1 MKFPGYWV
9 SVDSGKVVLERT
21 VFDETELDPATN
33 WKQAWQNQDGEAR
46 CTGYVDLEAAL
57 WFAAQKLSAAEGR
70 TLGQEEKELA
80 TRFETR
86 WVGDRC
92 EIHSLS
98 CLLDST
104 VCSTPTKSF

>member
-9 SVDSGKVVLERT
+9 SVDSGRAVLERT

-33 WKQAWQNQDGEAR
+33 WKQAWQNQDVEAR
-46 CTGYVDLEAAL
+46 CKGYVDLEAAL
-57 WFAAQKLSAAEGR
+57 WFAAQMLSAAEGR
-70 TLGQEEKELA
+70 TLGQAEKELA
-80 TRFETR
+80 TRFNPI

-92 EIHSLS
+92 EIQSLP

-104 VCSTPTKSF
+104 VGSAPT

>member
-33 WKQAWQNQDGEAR
+33 WKQAWQNQDGKAR
-46 CTGYVDLEAAL
+46 CKGYVDLAAAL
-57 WFAAQKLSAAEGR
+57 TYAAQVLAADEGR
-70 TLGQEEKELA
+70 SFCQSEIELA
-80 TRFETR
+80 SRFDPT

-92 EIHSLS
+92 EIQSLS
-98 CLLDST
+98 SMLDST
-104 VCSTPTKSF
+104 VGSAST

>member
-9 SVDSGKVVLERT
+9 SLDSSKAVLDRT

-46 CTGYVDLEAAL
+46 CKGYVDLEAAL
-57 WFAAQKLSAAEGR
+57 SFAAQMLSAAEGR
-70 TLGQEEKELA
+70 ALGQAEKKLA
-80 TRFETR
+80 ALFDPN

-92 EIHSLS
+92 EIQSFS
-98 CLLDST
+98 CFLDST
-104 VCSTPTKSF
+104 VGGAST

>member
-9 SVDSGKVVLERT
+9 SVDFGKAVLERT

-46 CTGYVDLEAAL
+46 CKGYVDLEAAL
-57 WFAAQKLSAAEGR
+57 SFAAQMLSAAEGR
-70 TLGQEEKELA
+70 PLGQPDMELA
-80 TRFETR
+80 TRFDPN

-92 EIHSLS
+92 EIQSLS
-98 CLLDST
+98 CLLNSA
-104 VCSTPTKSF
+104 VGGAPT

>member
-9 SVDSGKVVLERT
+9 SVGSGKAVLERT

-46 CTGYVDLEAAL
+46 CKGYVDLEAAL
-57 WFAAQKLSAAEGR
+57 WFAAQMLSAAESR
-70 TLGQEEKELA
+70 TLGQAEKELA
-80 TRFETR
+80 TRFNPM

-92 EIHSLS
+92 EIQSLS
-98 CLLDST
+98 CLLDSA
-104 VCSTPTKSF
+104 VGGTPT

>member
-9 SVDSGKVVLERT
+9 SVDSGKAVLERT

-46 CTGYVDLEAAL
+46 CKGYVDLEAAL
-57 WFAAQKLSAAEGR
+57 SFAAQMLSAVEGR
-70 TLGQEEKELA
+70 TLGQAEKELA
-80 TRFETR
+80 TRFDPT

-92 EIHSLS
+92 EVQSLS
-98 CLLDST
+98 CLLDSG
-104 VCSTPTKSF
+104 VGSAST

>member
-9 SVDSGKVVLERT
+9 SVDSGKAVLERT

-33 WKQAWQNQDGEAR
+33 WKRAWQNQDGEAR
-46 CTGYVDLEAAL
+46 CRGYFDLEAAL
-57 WFAAQKLSAAEGR
+57 SFAAQMLAAAEGR
-70 TLGQEEKELA
+70 ALGHAEKELA
-80 TRFETR
+80 TRFDPK

-92 EIHSLS
+92 EIQSLT

-104 VCSTPTKSF
+104 VGGAST